1 MGHSMGEMYFDVRI
15 GQDRYAGFDIVPSKD
30 KDTILRELV
39 ADYGE
44 PSKGLMAARTGT
56 RWGTSDGIDAGTGKP
71 FTEADIEMMRAGLDE
86 LIVLD

>member
-1 MGHSMGEMYFDVRI
+1 MGGAVR
-15 GQDRYAGFDIVPSKD
+15 RAPTVAPAGFDVVFRQGPSIVN
-30 KDTILRELV
+30 ELV
-39 ADYGE
+39 EYYGE
-44 PSKGLMAARTGT
+44 PSKGLMAARKGN